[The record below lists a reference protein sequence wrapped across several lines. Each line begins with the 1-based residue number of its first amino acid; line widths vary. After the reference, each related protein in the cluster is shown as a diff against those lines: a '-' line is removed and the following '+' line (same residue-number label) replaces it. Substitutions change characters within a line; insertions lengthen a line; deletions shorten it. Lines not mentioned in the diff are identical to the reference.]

1 MKRITIGI
9 CCLVLTVLLTS
20 ALWATS
26 PSNDTQIENTVS
38 PSETSLA
45 FDLSVE
51 EMVNVSD
58 LIVIGSCVEARSMWV
73 DRNLV
78 TLASISV
85 KETLKGGGSSAVTV
99 VLPGGADANRKVPVA
114 MTYPGAP
121 RIAPSE
127 DVFLFLTKDDEVGGG
142 YTIAGFSQGKFSI
155 IKDEEGRD
163 VVSRDLTDLTLK
175 GKAGLR
181 RGAATRSTLSGL
193 RSQVMQQLRKQ

>member
-9 CCLVLTVLLTS
+9 CCLVLTVLLTT

-26 PSNDTQIENTVS
+26 PSNDAQVADTVS

-51 EMVNVSD
+51 EMVEVSD
-58 LIVIGSCVEARSMWV
+58 LILIGSCVEARSMWV

-85 KETLKGGGSSAVTV
+85 KETLKGGESSAVTV
-99 VLPGGADANRKVPVA
+99 VLPGGADANRKIPVA

-127 DVFLFLTKDDEVGGG
+127 DVFLFLTKDDELGGG

-163 VVSRDLTDLTLK
+163 VVSRDLTDMTLK

-181 RGAATRSTLSGL
+181 RGTATRSTLSGL